1 MKRFLVCLSL
11 LTACATSGQRAAPS
25 RKAAAPAVELSPV
38 VPIPPFAPEDSTVSA
53 APREPAYN
61 TFGGIEVF
69 GSRKVPKE
77 ELLALALEGLPA
89 PGTLLD
95 ESVDFGGL
103 LSASKK
109 RLTSAHAFAQCV
121 YSVAVDLRTNILRV
135 TVDLV
140 DEGDEWRMRF
150 SPAPQGDVE
159 DPEGLLAAWGRYVN
173 AYWRLR
179 NAGELPV
186 GFGGCKALSC
196 YGTFEHPE
204 LAPLEPRFIEGVPR
218 GFEALVRVLRE
229 DRDELKRMH
238 AVNLLAYMPSREQ
251 VVETLLPSV
260 RDPFQGVRN
269 EVLRVFGAVQKDL
282 KRVVIPLETVL
293 DALWFPTTP
302 DRNKSAW
309 ALVRL
314 VQAEGT
320 VHREHILSRAGEPLL
335 EMLAMREPA
344 DREPAHE
351 VLTLLAGRDL
361 GEDGEVWRQWVRSV
375 LGGGEAK
382 TKKKGAR

>member
-11 LTACATSGQRAAPS
+11 LTACATPGQQAAPL
-25 RKAAAPAVELSPV
+25 RQAAASAVTLSPV
-38 VPIPPFAPEDSTVSA
+38 VPIPPLAPETSA
-53 APREPAYN
+53 SAPRKPAYN
-61 TFGGIEVF
+61 TFGGVEVF

-77 ELLALALEGLPA
+77 KLLALVGLPA

-95 ESVDFGGL
+95 ESVDFGRL
-103 LSASKK
+103 LSESKK
-109 RLTSAHAFAQCV
+109 RLTSAYAFAQCV

-150 SPAPQGDVE
+150 SPSPQDDVE
-159 DPEGLLAAWGRYVN
+159 DPEGLLAAWGKYVE
-173 AYWRLR
+173 AYWKLR
-179 NAGELPV
+179 NAGALPV

-196 YGTFEHPE
+196 FGSFAHPE
-204 LAPLEPRFIEGVPR
+204 LAPLESRFIEGVPR
-218 GFEALVRVLRE
+218 NFKALVRVLRE
-229 DRDELKRMH
+229 DRNELERMY

-260 RDPFQGVRN
+260 RDPYQGVRN
-269 EVLRVFGAVQKDL
+269 EVLRVFGAMQKDL
-282 KRVVIPLETVL
+282 KRAVIPLETVL

-314 VQAEGT
+314 VEAEGD
-320 VHREHILSRAGEPLL
+320 VHREHILARAGEPLL
-335 EMLAMREPA
+335 EMVAMREPA

-361 GEDGEVWRQWVRSV
+361 GEDGEAWRQWVRSV
-375 LGGGEAK
+375 LGDGEAK
-382 TKKKGAR
+382 KKAER

>member
-11 LTACATSGQRAAPS
+11 LTACATPGQRAAPA
-25 RKAAAPAVELSPV
+25 RRAAVPAVELSPV
-38 VPIPPFAPEDSTVSA
+38 VPIPPFAPESSAVSA
-53 APREPAYN
+53 APHKPVY
-61 TFGGIEVF
+61 TYGGLEVF

-77 ELLALALEGLPA
+77 ELLALVLEGLPP
-89 PGTLLD
+89 PGSRLD

-159 DPEGLLAAWGRYVN
+159 DPEGLLAAWGKYVD
-173 AYWRLR
+173 AYWKLR
-179 NAGELPV
+179 NTGELPV

-196 YGTFEHPE
+196 FGTFEHPE
-204 LAPLEPRFIEGVPR
+204 LAPLEQRFIEGVPR
-218 GFEALVRVLRE
+218 NLEALVRVLRE
-229 DRDELKRMH
+229 DRSELERMH
-238 AVNLLAYMPSREQ
+238 AVNLLGYMSSREQ
-251 VVETLLPSV
+251 LVETLLPSV

-269 EVLRVFGAVQKDL
+269 EVLRVFGSVQKDL

-314 VQAEGT
+314 VEAEGT
-320 VHREHILSRAGEPLL
+320 VHREHILARAGEPLL
-335 EMLAMREPA
+335 EMVAMQEPT

-375 LGGGEAK
+375 LGGEAK
-382 TKKKGAR
+382 TKKRGAR